1 LAITI
6 GVGIKTVFT
15 SLTFVNFTRLAIN
28 CSIIDLGR
36 LTVFEIDID
45 WLTLILNST
54 ARRSVLGQGKWI
66 LTGKALGLGTDS
78 AFSVES
84 STSLALH
91 SLAVFTGSVGN
102 HGVLWWA
109 LVASLVSVTVSKLRV
124 IIGITGTVHSVSIGT
139 ISACGCSG

>member
-1 LAITI
+1 M
-6 GVGIKTVFT
+6 
-15 SLTFVNFTRLAIN
+15 
-28 CSIIDLGR
+28 
-36 LTVFEIDID
+36 
-45 WLTLILNST
+45 
-54 ARRSVLGQGKWI
+54 
-66 LTGKALGLGTDS
+66 LTGEALGLGTDS